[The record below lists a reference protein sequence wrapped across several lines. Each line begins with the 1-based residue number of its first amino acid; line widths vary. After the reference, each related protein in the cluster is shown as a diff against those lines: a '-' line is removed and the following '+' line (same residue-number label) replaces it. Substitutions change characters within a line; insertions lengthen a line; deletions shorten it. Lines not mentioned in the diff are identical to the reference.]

1 MHWHLHLCI
10 LFPSNRKPFFK
21 LTQSLTLQSLFYA
34 VRYSNNRG
42 IMRKKWWII
51 IGIIVLIVAGLLFA
65 KSCGKKKQPEKVQST
80 EEETYTV
87 KRGDISSRIEITGE
101 VQPKA
106 MVSLKSKVS
115 GKIVKFYAD
124 ENDYV
129 TSGQIIADIEPDYNQ
144 ANTLF
149 NTKAMLQKAEI
160 NLKNARK
167 DLADKTV
174 LLKKQFISQEEYDKA
189 SDALQEAE
197 IEYAQ
202 ASSQYEMIR
211 DLDVPGKVTHVYA
224 TSSGVVIERNINE
237 GEMVQSSLTSYGEGT
252 VIMKIADLNQMI
264 IKSNINEVDISKFK
278 LSQNAEISLDALP
291 YEKYEGRVVRIAP
304 QAIIENN
311 AKVFPIEISINTNG
325 KIAKPGMTA
334 NVTILADSRENVLVI
349 PIRAVFSNDK
359 NQDIVY
365 LVTGNTTST
374 PATKANDKEKTSA
387 TPNYVSTPIKLGT
400 NDLLQVEVIEG
411 LKEGDII
418 LLNEPGTAKNNFM
431 MM

>member
-1 MHWHLHLCI
+1 
-10 LFPSNRKPFFK
+10 
-21 LTQSLTLQSLFYA
+21 
-34 VRYSNNRG
+34 
-42 IMRKKWWII
+42 MRKKWWII

-365 LVTGNTTST
+365 LITGNTTST

>member
-1 MHWHLHLCI
+1 
-10 LFPSNRKPFFK
+10 
-21 LTQSLTLQSLFYA
+21 
-34 VRYSNNRG
+34 
-42 IMRKKWWII
+42 MRKKWWII

-189 SDALQEAE
+189 SDALQAAE

-224 TSSGVVIERNINE
+224 TSSGIVIERNINE

>member
-1 MHWHLHLCI
+1 
-10 LFPSNRKPFFK
+10 
-21 LTQSLTLQSLFYA
+21 
-34 VRYSNNRG
+34 
-42 IMRKKWWII
+42 MRKKWWII

>member
-1 MHWHLHLCI
+1 
-10 LFPSNRKPFFK
+10 
-21 LTQSLTLQSLFYA
+21 
-34 VRYSNNRG
+34 
-42 IMRKKWWII
+42 
-51 IGIIVLIVAGLLFA
+51 
-65 KSCGKKKQPEKVQST
+65 
-80 EEETYTV
+80 
-87 KRGDISSRIEITGE
+87 
-101 VQPKA
+101 
-106 MVSLKSKVS
+106 
-115 GKIVKFYAD
+115 
-124 ENDYV
+124 
-129 TSGQIIADIEPDYNQ
+129 
-144 ANTLF
+144 
-149 NTKAMLQKAEI
+149 MLQKAEI

>member
-1 MHWHLHLCI
+1 
-10 LFPSNRKPFFK
+10 
-21 LTQSLTLQSLFYA
+21 
-34 VRYSNNRG
+34 
-42 IMRKKWWII
+42 MRKKWWII

-87 KRGDISSRIEITGE
+87 NRGDISSRIEITGE

-189 SDALQEAE
+189 SDALQAAE

>member
-1 MHWHLHLCI
+1 
-10 LFPSNRKPFFK
+10 
-21 LTQSLTLQSLFYA
+21 
-34 VRYSNNRG
+34 
-42 IMRKKWWII
+42 MRKKWWII
-51 IGIIVLIVAGLLFA
+51 IGIIVMIVAGLLFA

-87 KRGDISSRIEITGE
+87 NRGDISSRIEITGE

>member
-1 MHWHLHLCI
+1 MVDH
-10 LFPSNRKPFFK
+10 NR
-21 LTQSLTLQSLFYA
+21 
-34 VRYSNNRG
+34 NNRSDCS
-42 IMRKKWWII
+42 
-51 IGIIVLIVAGLLFA
+51 GLAFCQELRQ
-65 KSCGKKKQPEKVQST
+65 KKQPEKVQST

-87 KRGDISSRIEITGE
+87 NRGDISSRIEITGE

-211 DLDVPGKVTHVYA
+211 DLDVPGKVTMFMPLPA
-224 TSSGVVIERNINE
+224 ELLLSAI
-237 GEMVQSSLTSYGEGT
+237 LT
-252 VIMKIADLNQMI
+252 
-264 IKSNINEVDISKFK
+264 
-278 LSQNAEISLDALP
+278 
-291 YEKYEGRVVRIAP
+291 
-304 QAIIENN
+304 
-311 AKVFPIEISINTNG
+311 KVKWFNP
-325 KIAKPGMTA
+325 
-334 NVTILADSRENVLVI
+334 V
-349 PIRAVFSNDK
+349 
-359 NQDIVY
+359 
-365 LVTGNTTST
+365 
-374 PATKANDKEKTSA
+374 
-387 TPNYVSTPIKLGT
+387 
-400 NDLLQVEVIEG
+400 
-411 LKEGDII
+411 
-418 LLNEPGTAKNNFM
+418 
-431 MM
+431 

>member
-1 MHWHLHLCI
+1 
-10 LFPSNRKPFFK
+10 
-21 LTQSLTLQSLFYA
+21 
-34 VRYSNNRG
+34 
-42 IMRKKWWII
+42 
-51 IGIIVLIVAGLLFA
+51 
-65 KSCGKKKQPEKVQST
+65 
-80 EEETYTV
+80 
-87 KRGDISSRIEITGE
+87 
-101 VQPKA
+101 
-106 MVSLKSKVS
+106 
-115 GKIVKFYAD
+115 
-124 ENDYV
+124 
-129 TSGQIIADIEPDYNQ
+129 
-144 ANTLF
+144 
-149 NTKAMLQKAEI
+149 
-160 NLKNARK
+160 
-167 DLADKTV
+167 
-174 LLKKQFISQEEYDKA
+174 
-189 SDALQEAE
+189 
-197 IEYAQ
+197 
-202 ASSQYEMIR
+202 
-211 DLDVPGKVTHVYA
+211 
-224 TSSGVVIERNINE
+224 
-237 GEMVQSSLTSYGEGT
+237 MVQSSLTSYGEGT

>member
-1 MHWHLHLCI
+1 
-10 LFPSNRKPFFK
+10 
-21 LTQSLTLQSLFYA
+21 
-34 VRYSNNRG
+34 
-42 IMRKKWWII
+42 MRKKWWII

-224 TSSGVVIERNINE
+224 TSSGIVIERNINE

>member
-1 MHWHLHLCI
+1 
-10 LFPSNRKPFFK
+10 
-21 LTQSLTLQSLFYA
+21 
-34 VRYSNNRG
+34 
-42 IMRKKWWII
+42 MRKKWWII

-189 SDALQEAE
+189 SDALQAAE

>member
-1 MHWHLHLCI
+1 
-10 LFPSNRKPFFK
+10 
-21 LTQSLTLQSLFYA
+21 
-34 VRYSNNRG
+34 
-42 IMRKKWWII
+42 MRKKWWII

-87 KRGDISSRIEITGE
+87 NRGDISSRIEITGE

>member
-1 MHWHLHLCI
+1 
-10 LFPSNRKPFFK
+10 
-21 LTQSLTLQSLFYA
+21 
-34 VRYSNNRG
+34 
-42 IMRKKWWII
+42 MRKKWWII

-189 SDALQEAE
+189 SDALQAAE

-311 AKVFPIEISINTNG
+311 AKVFPIEISINTSG

-365 LVTGNTTST
+365 LVTGTKTDTGETKTKGKETTVTNLNSVVT
-374 PATKANDKEKTSA
+374 P
-387 TPNYVSTPIKLGT
+387 VKLGT

-411 LKEGDII
+411 LKEGDKI
-418 LLNEPGTAKNNFM
+418 LLNEPTANKNNFM
-431 MM
+431 MKEPGG